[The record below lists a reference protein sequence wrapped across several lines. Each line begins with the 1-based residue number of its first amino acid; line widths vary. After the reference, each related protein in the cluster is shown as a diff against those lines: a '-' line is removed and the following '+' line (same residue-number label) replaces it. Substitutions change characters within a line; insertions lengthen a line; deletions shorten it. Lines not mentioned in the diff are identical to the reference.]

1 MVQLC
6 EAVYV
11 SATFQYDFCTKYLYE
26 EVQLMQMV
34 VDKEGSVKEEQFKS
48 VAEITWKEAIT
59 IKILLWQKRRGVV
72 FWQLWEAPALVGL
85 AKGI

>member
-1 MVQLC
+1 
-6 EAVYV
+6 
-11 SATFQYDFCTKYLYE
+11 
-26 EVQLMQMV
+26 MQMV

-72 FWQLWEAPALVGL
+72 FDNYEKLPLWLVLQKVFNFLLNQLLPKVMLKSIAAQINCHWNFLL
-85 AKGI
+85 R

>member
-1 MVQLC
+1 
-6 EAVYV
+6 
-11 SATFQYDFCTKYLYE
+11 
-26 EVQLMQMV
+26 MQMV

-72 FWQLWEAPALVGL
+72 FDNYEKLPLWLVLQKVFNFLLNQLLPKEMLKSIAAQINCHLNFL
-85 AKGI
+85 LR